1 MYAFKEYR
9 LVKPTYLGDKPAN
22 FKYLWDI
29 EVKLF
34 KHGNESPAFL
44 VIGQLEFKGPDTGWE
59 FRSIGM
65 RYFGYRKD
73 YLNEWILAITPVL
86 ELEYLHDDEEV
97 EE

>member
-1 MYAFKEYR
+1 MYAFKEYK
-9 LVKPTYLGDKPAN
+9 LVKPTFLGEKPAN

-34 KHGNESPAFL
+34 KHENESPAYL
-44 VIGQLEFKGPDTGWE
+44 VIGQLEYQPHQEDWT
-59 FRSIGM
+59 FRSVGM

-73 YLNEWILAITPVL
+73 YLDEWIMAVTKVL
-86 ELEYLHDDEEV
+86 ELEYQYEEV